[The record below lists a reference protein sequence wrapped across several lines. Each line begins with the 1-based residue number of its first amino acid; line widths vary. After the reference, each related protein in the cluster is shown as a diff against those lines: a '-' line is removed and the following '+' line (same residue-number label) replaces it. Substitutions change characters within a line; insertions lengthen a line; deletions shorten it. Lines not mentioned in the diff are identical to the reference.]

1 MTDIKEYLP
10 YCIGRKA
17 TIKTWQHRF
26 VTKIL
31 SVHENGLVTVAHC
44 YQNKDAWDAEY
55 IIPHLRK
62 LESLTEDE
70 AEIFVKMK
78 YATIQIDISIVSI
91 SKSHIQHQYRS
102 TELSGGW
109 RDNRVFFDSMN
120 RKQFHYLNTIG
131 IAWWATTE
139 MWEKGMIIEVK

>member
-1 MTDIKEYLP
+1 MTDIKPYLI

-62 LESLTEDE
+62 LESLTEQEAKAMIEAIEGGEQIIEKITITSKGINYSFDE
-70 AEIFVKMK
+70 DYSWSEGGFIFFN
-78 YATIQIDISIVSI
+78 Q
-91 SKSHIQHQYRS
+91 
-102 TELSGGW
+102 LSAA
-109 RDNRVFFDSMN
+109 
-120 RKQFHYLNTIG
+120 QFHYLTTIG
-131 IAWWATTE
+131 IAWWATEE
-139 MWEKGMIIEVK
+139 MWEKGLIFEVK